1 MKNRL
6 LFLKYI
12 LKQDSESL
20 INKFLQL
27 QLKTPTRGDWASS
40 CIQNMK
46 YLKLELNFEEIKEM
60 KPTKFK
66 NMINEAI
73 RTTAFEYLLKLRGS
87 KGQEIKYREI
97 KMADYLMPNEENLTI
112 EDKHYI
118 FAIRNRMIQIPTNF
132 PSKYENKNE
141 NCLICG
147 KKEIMEHLYSCKW
160 DQKNN
165 ETKYE
170 NIFGDNVK
178 KVKKVYNQFRQ
189 KYENREKHINMINHP
204 RDPNS
209 DPLFS
214 LYENDNGNK
223 TEVESVQLGK
233 ALSLASI
240 SHSL

>member
-1 MKNRL
+1 
-6 LFLKYI
+6 
-12 LKQDSESL
+12 
-20 INKFLQL
+20 
-27 QLKTPTRGDWASS
+27 
-40 CIQNMK
+40 
-46 YLKLELNFEEIKEM
+46 
-60 KPTKFK
+60 
-66 NMINEAI
+66 
-73 RTTAFEYLLKLRGS
+73 
-87 KGQEIKYREI
+87 
-97 KMADYLMPNEENLTI
+97 MPNEENLTI

-170 NIFGDNVK
+170 NIFGNNVK
-178 KVKKVYNQFRQ
+178 KMKKVYNQFRQ
-189 KYENREKHINMINHP
+189 KYENREKHINHP

-214 LYENDNGNK
+214 LYEYSNGNI
-223 TEVESVQLGK
+223 TN
-233 ALSLASI
+233 
-240 SHSL
+240 